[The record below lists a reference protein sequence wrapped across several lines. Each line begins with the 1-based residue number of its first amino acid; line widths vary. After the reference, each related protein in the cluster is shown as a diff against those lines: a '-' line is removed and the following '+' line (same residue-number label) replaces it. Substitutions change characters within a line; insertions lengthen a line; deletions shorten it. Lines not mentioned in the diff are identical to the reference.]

1 MKLFYTLFL
10 TISISMF
17 FFSCSK
23 KETNN
28 DIVAEKLKGKWEAT
42 SLKIDNTETFNP
54 LVSKI
59 TTTFFDI
66 EDNKGRYNLKIFFL
80 DSLIS
85 EKEGNTEIISEG
97 TKLTLDEDG
106 NVLPT
111 TVNIIEL
118 TDNLLMTKGIDQNG
132 KEIIYSGSK

>member
-111 TVNIIEL
+111 TVDIIEL